1 MDRPLV
7 DRRLDERFGQPAIA
21 GARAIL
27 RPGYAVSLVD
37 LSASGALIEGSRQLR
52 PGMRVHVQI
61 VTSTRRFALGAQVV
75 RCTVAA
81 LDSGAGVRYRG
92 ALRFDERCEEL
103 WEGGTLD
110 GYPLPS
116 GSRTVSHA
124 SGHVL
129 PGTRRGTDD
138 SSESDS

>member
-21 GARAIL
+21 GAKAIL

-37 LSASGALIEGSRQLR
+37 LSASGALIEGPRQLR

-61 VTSTRRFALGAQVV
+61 VTDTRRFALAAQVV
-75 RCTVAA
+75 RCAVAA

-92 ALRFDERCEEL
+92 ALRFDERCEAI

-110 GYPLPS
+110 GYLFP
-116 GSRTVSHA
+116 GGQRRVSHA
-124 SGHVL
+124 GGHAL
-129 PGTRRGTDD
+129 PASRRGPDE
-138 SSESDS
+138 SSGSDT